1 MYLHNSN
8 EYNYTSRLFGHNG
21 GVVYA
26 DDGRVIKS
34 TVENII
40 NKLFKLKGVITYNLI
55 LCEV

>member
-1 MYLHNSN
+1 MQKV
-8 EYNYTSRLFGHNG
+8 FGHNG

-40 NKLFKLKGVITYNLI
+40 NKLFKLKRVITYSLI
-55 LCEV
+55 LCEVPLSRITC